1 MLRRSVQSAAMDG
14 IRFSLRSAP
23 RSVVRTFQ
31 ICIERASKSGSV
43 DGSRFDTNMSSCY
56 GFWKFDPVADWDSDK
71 DLGNVEGASKMHGSS
86 FLDVGSDRACPVE
99 IVMSAP
105 FSAFEAS
112 RCNVGGRHEIR
123 TTRDCLGVSGV
134 PLGRSQREAQ
144 QSRRRQISQAF
155 DGKGDVS
162 L

>member
-1 MLRRSVQSAAMDG
+1 
-14 IRFSLRSAP
+14 
-23 RSVVRTFQ
+23 
-31 ICIERASKSGSV
+31 
-43 DGSRFDTNMSSCY
+43 
-56 GFWKFDPVADWDSDK
+56 
-71 DLGNVEGASKMHGSS
+71 MHGSS
-86 FLDVGSDRACPVE
+86 FFDVGSDRACPVE

-105 FSAFEAS
+105 FSNFEAS

-123 TTRDCLGVSGV
+123 TPRDCLDVSGA

>member
-43 DGSRFDTNMSSCY
+43 
-56 GFWKFDPVADWDSDK
+56 ADWDSDK

-86 FLDVGSDRACPVE
+86 FFDVGSDRACPVE

-105 FSAFEAS
+105 FSTFEAS

-123 TTRDCLGVSGV
+123 TTRDCLDVSGA